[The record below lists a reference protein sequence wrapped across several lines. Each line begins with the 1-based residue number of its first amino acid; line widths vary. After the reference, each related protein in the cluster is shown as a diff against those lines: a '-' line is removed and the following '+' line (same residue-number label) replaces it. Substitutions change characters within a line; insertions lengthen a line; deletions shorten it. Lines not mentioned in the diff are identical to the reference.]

1 MSAPGISLRHAR
13 VRYGPLEALH
23 GVTLHAPAP
32 GVTVLLGRNGS
43 GRTTALRALAGTVPL
58 SRGAVVWDG
67 TDITGMPAYERA
79 RRGLCLVPDRRAVFG
94 SLTVRE
100 NLGLAAPDQDF
111 APALDA
117 YPQLGS
123 LLPRKAGTLSG
134 GEQRMLALSRAL
146 LARARVVLVDEPA
159 QGMSPT
165 VAARTYELLSGLD
178 ACVIVAEQRLPP
190 GLHDR
195 TAIVYELRRG
205 AVVFSGEATE
215 AAVSAAAGPSGPA
228 DASRRRGPAGPPGP
242 PGPTLPGDS
251 GSRWPRPPEGP
262 PEKSAKMLPEG
273 ASEEAPE

>member
-1 MSAPGISLRHAR
+1 MSAHGISLRHAR

-67 TDITGMPAYERA
+67 TDVTGMPAYERA

-100 NLGLAAPDQDF
+100 NLSLAAPGQDF
-111 APALDA
+111 TPALDA
-117 YPQLGS
+117 YPQLGP
-123 LLPRKAGTLSG
+123 LLARRAGTLSG

-165 VAARTYELLSGLD
+165 VAARTYELLSGLA

-190 GLHDR
+190 GLHGR

-215 AAVSAAAGPSGPA
+215 TATSATARPSGPA
-228 DASRRRGPAGPPGP
+228 EASRRRGPASPPGP
-242 PGPTLPGDS
+242 PGPTRPGDS
-251 GSRWPRPPEGP
+251 ESPWPRPPEDPPEEP
-262 PEKSAKMLPEG
+262 PEKSP
-273 ASEEAPE
+273 EEAPE